1 MATSFTMSNP
11 LLMVRNC
18 CCCCTVENWSHV
30 VYFRGAVGGGDGD
43 DFGDEEVLD
52 DALSELVLGR
62 RLERLCLAR
71 RFWNQT

>member
-1 MATSFTMSNP
+1 M
-11 LLMVRNC
+11 
-18 CCCCTVENWSHV
+18 
-30 VYFRGAVGGGDGD
+30 GGGDGD

-52 DALSELVLGR
+52 GALSEFVLGR